1 MNTIGII
8 GGMSPESTVAYYRD
22 INRIVNQAK
31 GGNHSAPIVLAS
43 VPFETI
49 VDCQKNG
56 DWHKAGELLAE
67 AAQTLERAG
76 AQALVLATNT
86 MHKVAAQISGAVAI
100 PFLHILDATADAVQA
115 QGLQRVGVLGT
126 RFTMQDG
133 FYRDGLQQRGIEAVM
148 PDAAAQDDIHRII
161 FDELCVGDI
170 RADSRRRY
178 REIIAHL
185 QDEGAQGV
193 ILGCTEIGLLLRPE
207 DYALPLFDTA
217 ALHARAAAEFVL
229 AG

>member
-1 MNTIGII
+1 
-8 GGMSPESTVAYYRD
+8 
-22 INRIVNQAK
+22 
-31 GGNHSAPIVLAS
+31 
-43 VPFETI
+43 
-49 VDCQKNG
+49 
-56 DWHKAGELLAE
+56 
-67 AAQTLERAG
+67 
-76 AQALVLATNT
+76 